1 MVTRSSVKYL
11 ESNDDIK
18 QSRLDLIFYAIAYGL
33 VPPKVPRHDLGFSP
47 LIIGYPSVIQ
57 LDSKQLS

>member
-1 MVTRSSVKYL
+1 MKFL

-18 QSRLDLIFYAIAYGL
+18 QSRLDLILYAIVYGL
-33 VPPKVPRHDLGFSP
+33 VPPRVPRHDLGFRP

-57 LDSKQLS
+57 LDSKQFS